1 MKKLRITGKNVGT
14 NIIQED
20 YKINR
25 IFYSQFIN
33 KVKKGGI
40 YITNLDRMRNMSI
53 EEVAKFLVKFSS
65 PILNE
70 DVDDELVDECIM
82 FLNAEYEI
90 KDINIEEDKDNG

>member
-1 MKKLRITGKNVGT
+1 MIH
-14 NIIQED
+14 
-20 YKINR
+20 
-25 IFYSQFIN
+25 
-33 KVKKGGI
+33 
-40 YITNLDRMRNMSI
+40 ITNLDRMRNMSI
-53 EEVAKFLVKFSS
+53 EELARFLVKFSS

>member
-1 MKKLRITGKNVGT
+1 
-14 NIIQED
+14 
-20 YKINR
+20 
-25 IFYSQFIN
+25 
-33 KVKKGGI
+33 
-40 YITNLDRMRNMSI
+40 MRNMSI

>member
-1 MKKLRITGKNVGT
+1 MIL
-14 NIIQED
+14 
-20 YKINR
+20 
-25 IFYSQFIN
+25 
-33 KVKKGGI
+33 
-40 YITNLDRMRNMSI
+40 ITNLDRLRNMSI

-90 KDINIEEDKDNG
+90 QEINIEEDKI